1 MLSTT
6 RCKGLERAIV
16 SAPTVSIPSF
26 LLPAFPV
33 VQSRSFSASTNRPS
47 QIGRA
52 PLSIPLEVKFNII
65 PAVRKNGRA
74 SPAAALSTVEIE
86 GPLGNCDAGR

>member
-6 RCKGLERAIV
+6 RKGLERAIAF
-16 SAPTVSIPSF
+16 APTASIPSF

-33 VQSRSFSASTNRPS
+33 VQSRSFSASTTRPS

-52 PLSIPLEVKFNII
+52 PLSIPPEVKFNII
-65 PAVRKNGRA
+65 PAAQKNGRGSA
-74 SPAAALSTVEIE
+74 VAALPTVEIE
-86 GPLGNCDAGR
+86 GPLGN